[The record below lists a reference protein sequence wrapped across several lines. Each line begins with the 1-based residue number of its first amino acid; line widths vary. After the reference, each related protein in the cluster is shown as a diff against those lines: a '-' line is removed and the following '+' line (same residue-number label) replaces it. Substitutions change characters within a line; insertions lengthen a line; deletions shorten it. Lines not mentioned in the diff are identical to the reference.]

1 MYIQNLKPSIL
12 KFLLPISIAD
22 KHKNHRKISE
32 YNILVSLVPFVLIR
46 GSVSAEV
53 TEVLVVD
60 INWGR
65 ETATINS
72 PQSEYSQVKQP
83 QLCTYSFKIYFM
95 VHWRRQWQPTPVFLP
110 GKSHGQKS
118 LVGCSPWGCKESD
131 TIERLHFHFL
141 LSCIREGNGNPLQCS
156 SLENPK
162 DGRTWWAAVYG
173 IAQSWTWLMRIS
185 NSSSMIHW

>member
-1 MYIQNLKPSIL
+1 M
-12 KFLLPISIAD
+12 
-22 KHKNHRKISE
+22 
-32 YNILVSLVPFVLIR
+32 PFVLIR

-72 PQSEYSQVKQP
+72 PQNEYSQVKQP

-110 GKSHGQKS
+110 GKSHGWRS
-118 LVGCSPWGCKESD
+118 LVGCSPWGCEESD

-141 LSCIREGNGNPLQCS
+141 LSCIGEGNGNPLQCS
-156 SLENPK
+156 CLENPK
-162 DGRTWWAAVYG
+162 DGRAWWAAIYG
-173 IAQSWTWLMRIS
+173 IAQSWT
-185 NSSSMIHW
+185 